1 MTATKPSLIPNP
13 DFNLGRAGLSGWNL
27 PERRRASFHNMH
39 RISRY
44 ARSCRAPHVWQLFP
58 DYDTT
63 IAERADV
70 QSLTRTPAFSGM
82 CVLRDDRVLY
92 ETYAPDFAATQPH
105 SIMSISK
112 TALNLILGR
121 LVAEGKLDMSAPVT
135 RYLPWVG
142 PGYQG
147 VTVQEVA
154 DMNVA
159 NNYVEDYTDPTCS
172 VFAYDAASGFRLPPE
187 GRPEETVKDFI
198 AGIGLEPGA
207 RDAQNRHGTSQ
218 YKSSNTD
225 ILTFIAEAVADCP
238 AFDLVVEI
246 MEAAGIEGTA
256 TVTCDRTGFIGLNGG
271 LCLSARDLARYGM
284 IFARG
289 GLGVKGEVVGNTDF
303 IAATRQRGVPMSP
316 PRDWLRYTNHMNT
329 DGTWLG
335 HGGYGGQY
343 MLVNPDTRTVCTFF
357 SVLENGPAYEPGY
370 FVRII
375 KMLDCIARQG

>member
-1 MTATKPSLIPNP
+1 MTAPHPVLSPNP
-13 DFNLGRAGLSGWNL
+13 DFALGRDGLSGWNL

-39 RISRY
+39 RLSRY
-44 ARSCRAPHVWQLFP
+44 AKSCRAPQVWQLHP

-70 QSLTRTPAFSGM
+70 QSLTRTPAFSAM

-92 ETYAPDFAATQPH
+92 EAYAPDFGPTRPH

-112 TALNLILGR
+112 TTLNLILGR
-121 LVAEGKLDMSAPVT
+121 LVAEGRLDMGRQVSE
-135 RYLPWVG
+135 YLPWVG

-147 VTVQEVA
+147 VTVQDVA

-159 NNYVEDYTDPTCS
+159 NNYVEDYTDPTS
-172 VFAYDAASGFRLPPE
+172 TVFDYDAASGFRLPPE
-187 GRPEETVKDFI
+187 GQTEGTVKDFI
-198 AGIGLEPGA
+198 AAVGLEPGA
-207 RDAQNRHGTSQ
+207 ADAVNRHGVAQ

-225 ILTFIAEAVADCP
+225 ILACVAEAVTGGS
-238 AFDLVVEI
+238 AFDLLVEI
-246 MEAAGIEGTA
+246 METAGIEGTA
-256 TVTCDRTGFIGLNGG
+256 TVTCDKTGFISLNGG
-271 LCLSARDLARYGM
+271 ISLTARDLARYGM
-284 IFARG
+284 ILARG
-289 GLGVKGEVVGNTDF
+289 GQGVNGKMVGDAGF
-303 IAATRQRGVPMSP
+303 IATTRQRGVPMSA
-316 PRDWLRYTNHMNT
+316 PRDWLRYSNHLNT

-343 MLVNPDTRTVCTFF
+343 MLVNPETRTVCTFF

-375 KMLDCIARQG
+375 RMLDAIARQT